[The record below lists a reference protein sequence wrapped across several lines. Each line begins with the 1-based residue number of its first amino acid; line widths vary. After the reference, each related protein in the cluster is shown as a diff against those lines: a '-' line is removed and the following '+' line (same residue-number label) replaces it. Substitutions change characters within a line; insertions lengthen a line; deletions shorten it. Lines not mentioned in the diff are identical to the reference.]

1 MNKTA
6 VKNYAVEARK
16 KWIRA
21 IQQQAAFYGCTEEGS
36 LSEVELVRQLA
47 DKGVYLSADEK
58 DARRNLKIDIDT
70 NGYQNTI
77 EEVAYTW
84 FNRLI
89 AIRFMEVNRYLP
101 CNIRVLSSDEKER
114 LEPDCVREYER
125 LDFIDQNMAVKLAA
139 ESDEKLYRYILI
151 EQCRALGKIMPK
163 MFTHIASY
171 ASLLLPDRLY
181 IKDGLVYDLT
191 HKIEEPD
198 FGKQVEILGWLYQYY
213 ISEKKDEVFS
223 ALKKNVKISRENIP
237 AATQLFTPEWIV
249 KYMVEN
255 SLGRLWLEYGRRGM
269 AHGNDGD
276 NLRRKWSYYIDE
288 AEQESEV
295 VRQLEE
301 LRAGNQI
308 SDPTQIKIIDPCM
321 GSGHILVYAFDVLYQ
336 IYVEQG
342 YAERDI
348 PDLIINHNI
357 YGLDIDERACQLAY
371 FALMMKARSYNRRF
385 FRRGDSEDVPQPQ
398 VYSPQGYD
406 EGMDYGSL
414 VKVEELEERPVEKEV
429 IKLFDIP
436 YEVKLNTW
444 NFRRL
449 LQQKYDVVVTNPPYM
464 SSSNANTNFLE
475 YIQKMYPDSKIDI
488 FAMFIEQCG
497 DILKLGGIQAMIT
510 QHAWMFSSSYEKL
523 REKLLHRNVIN
534 MAHLGAKA
542 FEEISGEVVQTTAF
556 IMRKID
562 IPNYDSVFV
571 RLVDFNSE
579 KSKDIAFHDKS
590 NYTSAKNNDFAKIR
604 RIPFAYWLSENVLKT
619 FTNKT
624 LGTKLITREGMATA
638 DNNRFLR
645 NWHEVSLSNIGFA
658 ITDSI
663 NALNSTMKWFPY
675 LKGGENRKWYGNH
688 FLVINWENDGWEIK
702 NNKAPNSGRIRS
714 HNYNGDYSFKKGLTW
729 TSICSGQI
737 MVRYSDSGFLFD
749 SKGAKGFCDDEQL
762 LFYIIALLN
771 SHVSNVYLAFFS
783 PSYEF
788 KVGHVSQIPFIIA
801 REKIGIVNIHASQ
814 NINIS
819 RADWDSFETS
829 WDFKTHPLI
838 SACSNSEEILPLLY
852 TDDLVDSIV
861 ATKWS
866 KTSAP
871 IAQAFAAWE
880 RECDRRFDTLKANE
894 EELNRI
900 FIDIYGLQDELTPE
914 VEDKDVTVRKAD
926 LGREIRS
933 FISYAV
939 GCMFGRY
946 SLDVPGLAYA
956 GGEWDKS
963 KYNTYIPEDDNILPI
978 TDAEYFD
985 DDIVVRFVDFVK
997 VVYGKDTLAGN
1008 LEFIANALYPN
1019 ANTTAR
1025 ESIRRYFQ
1033 NDFFKDH
1040 CRIYQKRPIYWL
1052 FDSGKQNGFKA
1063 LIYLHRYDKYT
1074 VARVRTEYLHPLQR
1088 KYEAEVERM
1097 SKLTI
1102 LPETSARDK
1111 GAYKKQIEKISKQIA
1126 ECRAYDQIIAHIA
1139 AQTIELDLDDG
1150 VKVNYEKFQG
1160 VEVPREDGRGTVK
1173 MNLLGKI

>member
-36 LSEVELVRQLA
+36 LSEPELVRQLA

-58 DARRNLKIDIDT
+58 DAWNRLRMDIDSK
-70 NGYQNTI
+70 GYQNTI

-101 CNIRVLSSDEKER
+101 SSIRVLSSEEEDR

-125 LDFIDQNMAVKLAA
+125 LDFIDQNMVAQLAS

-171 ASLLLPDRLY
+171 AALLLPDRLY

-191 HKIEEPD
+191 HKIEEKD
-198 FGKQVEILGWLYQYY
+198 FKKQVEILGWLYQYY
-213 ISEKKDEVFS
+213 ISEKKDEVFAS
-223 ALKKNVKISRENIP
+223 LKKNVKISRENIP

-276 NLRRKWSYYIDE
+276 NLRRKWTYYIDE
-288 AEQESEV
+288 AEQETEV
-295 VRQLEE
+295 AQQLEE

-308 SDPTQIKIIDPCM
+308 ADPTLIKIIDPCM

-336 IYVEQG
+336 IYAQQG

-348 PDLIINHNI
+348 PDLIISHNI

-385 FRRGDSEDVPQPQ
+385 FRRENPEDVPQPQ
-398 VYSPQGYD
+398 VYSPQGYE
-406 EGMDYGSL
+406 EGMEYGSL
-414 VKVEELEERPVEKEV
+414 VKVEELEGRPVENEV

-436 YEVKLNTW
+436 YEVQLNTW

-449 LQQKYDVVVTNPPYM
+449 LHQKYDVVVTNPPYM
-464 SSSNANTNFLE
+464 GASGMEKKLAD
-475 YIQKMYPDSKIDI
+475 YVKKYYPDSKADM
-488 FAMFIEQCG
+488 FAVFIEKCG
-497 DILKLGGIQAMIT
+497 EMLKPAGYQAMIT
-510 QHAWMFSSSYEKL
+510 QHAWMFLSSYEKL
-523 REKLLHRNVIN
+523 RAKLMRRSIIN
-534 MAHLGAKA
+534 MAHLGARA
-542 FEEISGEVVQTTAF
+542 FEEIGGEVVQTTAF
-556 IMRKID
+556 VMAKQHTSNYEATYVRLTDFNNQIAKEKAFFNSKNQYLAKQENFEKISGEPIAYWASEVVYNIFENSRKLNTYSTVKHGLSTGKND
-562 IPNYDSVFV
+562 LFV
-571 RLVDFNSE
+571 RNWFEVCFNDVDVTLTDREQINE
-579 KSKDIAFHDKS
+579 
-590 NYTSAKNNDFAKIR
+590 
-604 RIPFAYWLSENVLKT
+604 LSQKYV
-619 FTNKT
+619 
-624 LGTKLITREGMATA
+624 
-638 DNNRFLR
+638 
-645 NWHEVSLSNIGFA
+645 
-658 ITDSI
+658 
-663 NALNSTMKWFPY
+663 PY
-675 LKGGENRKWYGNH
+675 NKGGEYRKWYGNATYVLWYDILGQEKMNSLTGH
-688 FLVINWENDGWEIK
+688 RHDGKDYYFHEGITWSFVSS
-702 NNKAPNSGRIRS
+702 NNFG
-714 HNYNGDYSFKKGLTW
+714 
-729 TSICSGQI
+729 
-737 MVRYSDSGFLFD
+737 VRYTPTGFAFDVAGSSLFPTHEMIYYLCGFLC
-749 SKGAKGFCDDEQL
+749 SKLSQYFLKMQNPT
-762 LFYIIALLN
+762 LN
-771 SHVSNVYLAFFS
+771 FQ
-783 PSYEF
+783 
-788 KVGHVSQIPFIIA
+788 VG
-801 REKIGIVNIHASQ
+801 
-814 NINIS
+814 NIS
-819 RADWDSFETS
+819 QLPIIVANESKIRTIAKTCIQYEKTDWDSFETS
-829 WDFKTHPLI
+829 WDFQTHPLI
-838 SACSNSEEILPLLY
+838 IYRQSVSGLKEGYVA
-852 TDDLVDSIV
+852 DSISGLLWENQSWV
-861 ATKWS
+861 IKNS
-866 KTSAP
+866 YE
-871 IAQAFAAWE
+871 AWE
-880 RECDRRFDTLKANE
+880 YNAQLRFDTLKANE

-946 SLDVPGLAYA
+946 SLNIPGLAYA

-963 KYNTYIPEDDNILPI
+963 KYSCYIPEDDNILPI

-985 DDIVVRFVDFVK
+985 DDIVVRFIDFVK
-997 VVYGKDTLAGN
+997 VVYGKDTLAEN

-1088 KYEAEVERM
+1088 KYEAEIERM

-1111 GAYKKQIEKISKQIA
+1111 GAYKKQIEKINKQIA

-1160 VEVPREDGRGTVK
+1160 VEVPREDNKGTVK

>member
-58 DARRNLKIDIDT
+58 DARRKLKNDIDT
-70 NGYQNTI
+70 NGYQNTM

-101 CNIRVLSSDEKER
+101 SNIRVLSSEEEGR
-114 LEPDCVREYER
+114 LEPDCVREYDR
-125 LDFIDQNMAVKLAA
+125 LDFIDQNMAAKLAA
-139 ESDEKLYRYILI
+139 ESDEKLYRYILL

-171 ASLLLPDRLY
+171 AALLLPDRLY

-191 HKIEEPD
+191 HKIGEPD

-213 ISEKKDEVFS
+213 ISEKKDEVFA

-276 NLRRKWSYYIDE
+276 DLRRKWTYYIDE
-288 AEQESEV
+288 AEQEPEV

-301 LRAGNQI
+301 LRASNQI
-308 SDPTQIKIIDPCM
+308 TDPTQIKIIDPCM

-336 IYVEQG
+336 IYARQG

-348 PDLIINHNI
+348 PDLIISHNI

-371 FALMMKARSYNRRF
+371 FALMMKARFYNRRF
-385 FRRGDSEDVPQPQ
+385 FRCENPEDVPQPQ
-398 VYSPQGYD
+398 VYSPQGYE
-406 EGMDYGSL
+406 EGMEYGSL
-414 VKVEELEERPVEKEV
+414 VKVEELEERPVEEEV
-429 IKLFDIP
+429 IKLFDIS
-436 YEVKLNTW
+436 YEVQLNTW

-449 LQQKYDVVVTNPPYM
+449 LHQKYDVVVTNPPYM
-464 SSSNANTNFLE
+464 GANGMGKELSDHVKK
-475 YIQKMYPDSKIDI
+475 YYPDSKADM
-488 FAMFIEQCG
+488 FAVFIEKCG
-497 DILKLGGIQAMIT
+497 EMLKPAGYQAMIT
-510 QHAWMFSSSYEKL
+510 QHAWMFLSSYEKL
-523 REKLLHRNVIN
+523 RAKLMRRSIIN
-534 MAHLGAKA
+534 MAHLGARA
-542 FEEISGEVVQTTAF
+542 FEEIGGEVVQTTAF
-556 IMRKID
+556 VMAKQHTSNYEATYVRLTDFNNQIAKEKAFFNSKNQYLAKQENFEKISGEP
-562 IPNYDSVFV
+562 IAYWVANYDIFDYDTLGAGYESGGRNKTHDNARYV
-571 RLVDFNSE
+571 RLWWEIYD
-579 KSKDIAFHDKS
+579 
-590 NYTSAKNNDFAKIR
+590 R
-604 RIPFAYWLSENVLKT
+604 Q
-619 FTNKT
+619 
-624 LGTKLITREGMATA
+624 
-638 DNNRFLR
+638 RFQ
-645 NWHEVSLSNIGFA
+645 
-658 ITDSI
+658 
-663 NALNSTMKWFPY
+663 PY
-675 LKGGENRKWYGNH
+675 ANGGEFRKWYGNH
-688 FLVINWENDGWEIK
+688 TDLIDWSDEAKQYYDLHGGLY
-702 NNKAPNSGRIRS
+702 NKRFW
-714 HNYNGDYSFKKGLTW
+714 YKKGLCW
-729 TSICSGQI
+729 NLITSAVNGFRIKYPEFHYSSGSPTI
-737 MVRYSDSGFLFD
+737 VSGDDEADLLRLGFLNTKISAYLLKVFNPTMNTTVSD
-749 SKGAKGFCDDEQL
+749 VMKLPFNVANRTEDIKICVDDN
-762 LFYIIALLN
+762 IVH
-771 SHVSNVYLAFFS
+771 SHT
-783 PSYEF
+783 
-788 KVGHVSQIPFIIA
+788 
-801 REKIGIVNIHASQ
+801 
-814 NINIS
+814 
-819 RADWDSFETS
+819 DWDSFETS

-838 SACSNSEEILPLLY
+838 AIHSNREGLYPAFSGDEIMKEL
-852 TDDLVDSIV
+852 SIIERG
-861 ATKWS
+861 

-880 RECDRRFDTLKANE
+880 RECNSRFDTLKANE

-963 KYNTYIPEDDNILPI
+963 KYSTYIPEDDNILPI

-985 DDIVVRFVDFVK
+985 DDIVVRFVEFVK
-997 VVYGKDTLAGN
+997 VVYGKDTLAEN

-1088 KYEAEVERM
+1088 KYEAEIERM

-1111 GAYKKQIEKISKQIA
+1111 GAYKKQIEKINKQIA

-1160 VEVPREDGRGTVK
+1160 VEVPREDNKGTVK

>member
-36 LSEVELVRQLA
+36 LSEPELVRRLA

-58 DARRNLKIDIDT
+58 DAWNRLRMDIDSK
-70 NGYQNTI
+70 GYQNTI

-101 CNIRVLSSDEKER
+101 SSIRVLSSEEEDR

-125 LDFIDQNMAVKLAA
+125 LDFINQNMVAQLAA

-171 ASLLLPDRLY
+171 AALLLPDRLY

-191 HKIEEPD
+191 HKIEEKD
-198 FGKQVEILGWLYQYY
+198 FKKQVEILGWLYQYY
-213 ISEKKDEVFS
+213 ISEKKDEVFAS
-223 ALKKNVKISRENIP
+223 LKKNVKISRENIP

-276 NLRRKWSYYIDE
+276 DLRRKWTYYIDE
-288 AEQESEV
+288 AEQETEV
-295 VRQLEE
+295 AQQLEE

-308 SDPTQIKIIDPCM
+308 ADPTLIKIIDPCM

-336 IYVEQG
+336 IYAQQG

-348 PDLIINHNI
+348 PDLIISHNI

-385 FRRGDSEDVPQPQ
+385 FRRENPEDVPQPQ
-398 VYSPQGYD
+398 VYSPQGYE
-406 EGMDYGSL
+406 EGMEYGSL
-414 VKVEELEERPVEKEV
+414 VKVEELEERPVEKEI

-449 LQQKYDVVVTNPPYM
+449 LHQKYDVVVTNPPYM
-464 SSSNANTNFLE
+464 SSSNMNASLNT
-475 YIQKMYPDSKIDI
+475 YIKKNYSEGKNDLFCSFMLRGLDLSKKNG
-488 FAMFIEQCG
+488 FV
-497 DILKLGGIQAMIT
+497 AMIT
-510 QHAWMFSSSYEKL
+510 MHSWMFLSRYKDL
-523 REKLLHRNVIN
+523 RDKLLYQTNIECL
-534 MAHLGAKA
+534 AHLGAKA
-542 FEEISGEVVQTTAF
+542 FEEIGGEVVQTVAF
-556 IMRKID
+556 
-562 IPNYDSVFV
+562 VFRCSDV
-571 RLVDFNSE
+571 SEHKGIYSRLVGLPNSE
-579 KSKDIAFHDKS
+579 SKAL
-590 NYTSAKNNDFAKIR
+590 NLNNNVYRFVCKQSIFNDMVDSI
-604 RIPFAYWLSENVLKT
+604 FAYWVSDSIHYHFANTHLLEQM
-619 FTNKT
+619 
-624 LGTKLITREGMATA
+624 GETRQGIATG
-638 DNNRFLR
+638 NNEIFLR
-645 NWHEVSLSNIGFA
+645 LWFEANNTKIKYNAVSQS
-658 ITDSI
+658 DME
-663 NALNSTMKWFPY
+663 NSGLLYVPY
-675 LKGGENRKWYGNH
+675 IKGGSFRRWYGNQEY
-688 FLVINWENDGWEIK
+688 IIK
-702 NNKAPNSGRIRS
+702 MDSL
-714 HNYNGDYSFKKGLTW
+714 NYNILLSMGNHLPSRQFYYKAGITWNDVSTALFCARRVSDGFVFDAAGPMCFYGGNLEYLLGLLNTKVTQCFLDVICQGLHYSTGH
-729 TSICSGQI
+729 IPNI
-737 MVRYSDSGFLFD
+737 PI
-749 SKGAKGFCDDEQL
+749 
-762 LFYIIALLN
+762 IIAKETEVLE
-771 SHVSNVYLAFFS
+771 HVDNCL
-783 PSYEF
+783 
-788 KVGHVSQIPFIIA
+788 
-801 REKIGIVNIHASQ
+801 
-814 NINIS
+814 NIS
-819 RADWDSFETS
+819 RIDWNSFETS
-829 WDFKTHPLI
+829 WDFEIHPLI
-838 SACSNSEEILPLLY
+838 TAHKSSKEVQPFLYADVIMEDTVTKQWSILG
-852 TDDLVDSIV
+852 
-861 ATKWS
+861 
-866 KTSAP
+866 AP

-880 RECDRRFDTLKANE
+880 RECNSRFDTLKANE

-946 SLDVPGLAYA
+946 SLDIPGLAYA

-963 KYNTYIPEDDNILPI
+963 KYSSYIPEGDNILPI

-985 DDIVVRFVDFVK
+985 DDIVVRFIDFVK
-997 VVYGKDTLAGN
+997 VVYGKDTLAEN

-1088 KYEAEVERM
+1088 KYEAEIERM

-1111 GAYKKQIEKISKQIA
+1111 GAYKKQIEKINKQIA

-1160 VEVPREDGRGTVK
+1160 VEVPREDNKGTVK

>member
-16 KWIRA
+16 KWILA
-21 IQQQAAFYGCTEEGS
+21 IQQQAAFYGCTEGSS
-36 LSEVELVRQLA
+36 LSDVAALVKQLA

-58 DARRNLKIDIDT
+58 DAWNRLRKDIDSK
-70 NGYQNTI
+70 GYQNTI

-101 CNIRVLSSDEKER
+101 SSIRVLSSEEEGR

-125 LDFIDQNMAVKLAA
+125 LDFINQNMVVKLAA

-171 ASLLLPDRLY
+171 AALLLPDRLY

-191 HKIEEPD
+191 HKIEEED
-198 FGKQVEILGWLYQYY
+198 FKKQVEILGWLYQYY
-213 ISEKKDEVFS
+213 ISEKKDEVFAS
-223 ALKKNVKISRENIP
+223 LKKNVKISRENIP

-255 SLGRLWLEYGRRGM
+255 SLGRLWLEYGKHGM
-269 AHGNDGD
+269 THGNDGD
-276 NLRRKWSYYIDE
+276 DLRRKWTYYIDE
-288 AEQESEV
+288 AEQEPEV

-308 SDPTQIKIIDPCM
+308 MDPTQIKIIDPCM

-336 IYVEQG
+336 IYAQQG

-348 PDLIINHNI
+348 PDLIISHNI

-385 FRRGDSEDVPQPQ
+385 FRRENPEDVPQPQ

-406 EGMDYGSL
+406 EGMEYGSL
-414 VKVEELEERPVEKEV
+414 VKVEELEERPVEEEV
-429 IKLFDIP
+429 IKLFDIS
-436 YEVKLNTW
+436 YEVQLNTW

-449 LQQKYDVVVTNPPYM
+449 LHQKYDVVVTNPPYM
-464 SSSNANTNFLE
+464 GASGMGKELSDHVKK
-475 YIQKMYPDSKIDI
+475 YYPDSKADM
-488 FAMFIEQCG
+488 FAVFIEKCG
-497 DILKLGGIQAMIT
+497 EMLKPAGYQAMIT
-510 QHAWMFSSSYEKL
+510 QHAWMFLSSYEKL
-523 REKLLHRNVIN
+523 RAKLIRRSIIN
-534 MAHLGAKA
+534 MAHLGARA
-542 FEEISGEVVQTTAF
+542 FEEIGGEVVQTTAF
-556 IMRKID
+556 VMAKQHTSNYEATYVRLTDFNNQIAKEKAFFNSKNQYLAKQENFEKISGEPIAYWASEVVYNIFENSRKLNTYSTVKHGLSTGKND
-562 IPNYDSVFV
+562 LFV
-571 RLVDFNSE
+571 RNWFEVCFNDVDVTLTDREQINE
-579 KSKDIAFHDKS
+579 
-590 NYTSAKNNDFAKIR
+590 
-604 RIPFAYWLSENVLKT
+604 LSQKYV
-619 FTNKT
+619 
-624 LGTKLITREGMATA
+624 
-638 DNNRFLR
+638 
-645 NWHEVSLSNIGFA
+645 
-658 ITDSI
+658 
-663 NALNSTMKWFPY
+663 PY
-675 LKGGENRKWYGNH
+675 NKGGEYRKWYGNATYVLWYDILGQEKMNSLTGH
-688 FLVINWENDGWEIK
+688 RHDGKDYYFHEGITWSFVSS
-702 NNKAPNSGRIRS
+702 NNFG
-714 HNYNGDYSFKKGLTW
+714 
-729 TSICSGQI
+729 
-737 MVRYSDSGFLFD
+737 VRYTPTGFAFDVAGSSLFPTHEMIYYLCGFLC
-749 SKGAKGFCDDEQL
+749 SKLSQYFLKMQNPT
-762 LFYIIALLN
+762 LN
-771 SHVSNVYLAFFS
+771 FQ
-783 PSYEF
+783 
-788 KVGHVSQIPFIIA
+788 VG
-801 REKIGIVNIHASQ
+801 
-814 NINIS
+814 NIS
-819 RADWDSFETS
+819 QLPIIVANESKIRTIAKTCIQYEKMDWDSFETS
-829 WDFKTHPLI
+829 WDFQTHPLI
-838 SACSNSEEILPLLY
+838 TYRQSVSGLKEGYVA
-852 TDDLVDSIV
+852 DSILGSLWDNQSWLIKNAYEV
-861 ATKWS
+861 WEYH
-866 KTSAP
+866 
-871 IAQAFAAWE
+871 AQL
-880 RECDRRFDTLKANE
+880 RFDTLKVNE

-933 FISYAV
+933 FISYAA

-946 SLDVPGLAYA
+946 SLDIPGLAYA

-963 KYNTYIPEDDNILPI
+963 KYSTYIPEDDNILPI

-985 DDIVVRFVDFVK
+985 DDIVVRFIDFVK
-997 VVYGKDTLAGN
+997 VVYGKDMLAEN

-1019 ANTTAR
+1019 ANTSAR

-1088 KYEAEVERM
+1088 KYEAEIERM

-1126 ECRAYDQIIAHIA
+1126 ECRTYDQIIAHIA

-1160 VEVPREDGRGTVK
+1160 VEVPREDNKGTVK

>member
-1 MNKTA
+1 MNKAA

-21 IQQQAAFYGCTEEGS
+21 IEQQAAFYGCTEEGS
-36 LSEVELVRQLA
+36 LSEVELARQLA

-58 DARRNLKIDIDT
+58 DARRNLKNDIDT

-125 LDFIDQNMAVKLAA
+125 LDFIDQNMAVRLAA

-151 EQCRALGKIMPK
+151 EQCRALGEIMPK

-171 ASLLLPDRLY
+171 AALLLPDRLY

-269 AHGNDGD
+269 AHSNDGD
-276 NLRRKWSYYIDE
+276 DLRRKWSYYIDE
-288 AEQESEV
+288 AEQEPEV

-348 PDLIINHNI
+348 PDSIINHNI

-398 VYSPQGYD
+398 VYSPQGYN
-406 EGMDYGSL
+406 EGMEYGSL

-449 LQQKYDVVVTNPPYM
+449 LHQKYDVVVTNPPYM
-464 SSSNANTNFLE
+464 GASGMGKELAD
-475 YIQKMYPDSKIDI
+475 YVKKYYPDSKADM
-488 FAMFIEQCG
+488 FAVFIERCRELIKIKGFQS
-497 DILKLGGIQAMIT
+497 MIT
-510 QHAWMFSSSYEKL
+510 QHAWMFLTRYERL
-523 REKLLHRNVIN
+523 RPKILELDFVN
-534 MAHLGAKA
+534 MAHLGPHA
-542 FEEISGEVVQTTAF
+542 FEEIGGEVVQTTSF
-556 IMRKID
+556 VLRKTD
-562 IPNYDSVFV
+562 ISNYIASYV
-571 RLVDFNSE
+571 RLVDCPSQDE
-579 KSKDIAFHDKS
+579 KEKIFLSRNNKFYHSKNEYAH
-590 NYTSAKNNDFAKIR
+590 
-604 RIPFAYWLSENVLKT
+604 IPGMPIAYWVSRYMV
-619 FTNKT
+619 
-624 LGTKLITREGMATA
+624 KLFEQCPISKYGETREGITTA
-638 DNNRFLR
+638 NNDLFLKL
-645 NWHEVSLSNIGFA
+645 WYEVNNKNINFYCGRQMDA
-658 ITDSI
+658 EASE
-663 NALNSTMKWFPY
+663 SKWFPHH
-675 LKGGENRKWYGNH
+675 KGGEYRKWYGNIEY
-688 FLVINWENDGWEIK
+688 VINWSCGGASVRNYSDPTTGK
-702 NNKAPNSGRIRS
+702 VRS
-714 HNYNGDYSFKKGLTW
+714 HNYNLEYNFKEYLTW
-729 TSICSGQI
+729 SRISSEKMG
-737 MVRYSDSGFLFD
+737 MRYSPKGFVFD
-749 SKGAKGFCDDEQL
+749 SASAALFLPPHILIYGLAFMCSVVAKNL
-762 LFYIIALLN
+762 LLLLN
-771 SHVSNVYLAFFS
+771 PTTKFQPGDVADLPLIVKLEYGETIKLLASNCIKISYSDWNFF
-783 PSYEF
+783 E
-788 KVGHVSQIPFIIA
+788 I
-801 REKIGIVNIHASQ
+801 
-814 NINIS
+814 
-819 RADWDSFETS
+819 S
-829 WDFKTHPLI
+829 WDFKIHPLI
-838 SACSNSEEILPLLY
+838 SARSNSDEIQPLLY
-852 TDDLVDSIV
+852 TDDLVDGIV
-861 ATKWS
+861 ASKWS
-866 KTSAP
+866 KTSAT

-880 RECDRRFDTLKANE
+880 RECNRRFDTLKSNE

-956 GGEWDKS
+956 GGEWDES
-963 KYNTYIPEDDNILPI
+963 KYSTYIPEDDNILPI
-978 TDAEYFD
+978 MDAEYFD

-997 VVYGKDTLAGN
+997 VVYGKDTLAES
-1008 LEFIANALYPN
+1008 LDFIANALYPN

-1097 SKLTI
+1097 SKLTL

-1126 ECRAYDQIIAHIA
+1126 ECRTYDQIIAHIA

-1150 VKVNYEKFQG
+1150 VKVNYEKFQE